1 MRPKGKS
8 IFLGGRKYATE
19 GEIVFRRDVSR
30 RRGRIFL
37 RVTDFD
43 IDRGIGSLF
52 IEECLDEGLVVGL
65 SSNEDTS
72 LRVTWFGAAVD
83 ADAGSSGYLQEHRH
97 QRTETG
103 REVDLQFIDERRN
116 QAVGVFEC
124 GGNASKV
131 LFVLSS
137 RAGVAVLDAVECSS
151 DGVLG
156 VVGSFGRGSCFL
168 ANEFVISHSFF
179 E

>member
-8 IFLGGRKYATE
+8 FSGEMSLAAEDEFFLT
-19 GEIVFRRDVSR
+19 
-30 RRGRIFL
+30 
-37 RVTDFD
+37 VTDLD

-72 LRVTWFGAAVD
+72 LRMTWFGAAVD
-83 ADAGSSGYLQEHRH
+83 ADAGASGYLQEHRH
-97 QRTETG
+97 QRTETW
-103 REVDLQFIDERRN
+103 REVDLQFIDERGD

-124 GGNASKV
+124 WGNASKV